1 MAWIDRQPG
10 IRPRQSLGRRL
21 DAAARVSFPA
31 GLTILLLLLTE
42 APLGIT
48 GQAALQP
55 ALALSC
61 VWFWSL
67 HQPQFMPPVVVFVI
81 GLLLDLVAYLPFGV
95 GTLTL
100 LSCHG
105 IAIALRRFLLPRG
118 FAVVWLAFIP
128 IATGAAL
135 LMWLLVMA
143 LLFRFLSPAPLFFQA
158 VLTIALYPALAV
170 PLGAAQRSITSP
182 DRL

>member
-10 IRPRQSLGRRL
+10 IRPRPSLARRL
-21 DAAARVSFPA
+21 DTAARVSFPA
-31 GLTILLLLLTE
+31 CATVLLMLLTE
-42 APLGIT
+42 APLGLT

-55 ALALSC
+55 ALALCC

-67 HQPQFMPPVVVFVI
+67 HQPHTMPPPVVFVI
-81 GLLLDLVAYLPFGV
+81 GLLLDLLAYLPFGV

-105 IAIALRRFLLPRG
+105 IAVALRRVLVPRG
-118 FAVVWLAFIP
+118 FTLVWLVFVPVA
-128 IATGAAL
+128 AGAGL

-143 LLFRFLSPAPLFFQA
+143 LMARLLSPAPVFFQA
-158 VLTIALYPALAV
+158 IVTIALYPALAA
-170 PLGAAQRSITSP
+170 PFGIAQRAITGSA
-182 DRL
+182 RV